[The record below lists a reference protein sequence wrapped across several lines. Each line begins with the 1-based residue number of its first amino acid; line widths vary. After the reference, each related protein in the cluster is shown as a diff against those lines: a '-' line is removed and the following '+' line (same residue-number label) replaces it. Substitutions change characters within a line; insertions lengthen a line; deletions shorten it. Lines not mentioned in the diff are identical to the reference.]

1 MRVLNDMK
9 KDLFY
14 MQKNE
19 KGFTLAEVLIT
30 LGIVGV
36 VAALILPPVIND
48 IKDREYATAR
58 KRMLSTLGE
67 AVRRQAIQGDLKD
80 AVDAEDYVENILK
93 KQLKIIKTCDNA
105 HLRECGIETDENKIF
120 NQSEQKT
127 TMPTKISDLASGI
140 AQYGV
145 TLKGKGDM
153 TSYGLVMQNG
163 YSVNLFYNPNCMSDR
178 ETAYFV
184 QDSVCVNAIYDI
196 NGLSKPNQA
205 GKDIGFVT
213 ILFPNEES
221 TMVAPDIY
229 KSDMPTY
236 DVTMNTPCK
245 SLGKEYSVP
254 TFNELI
260 SMYYNMNL
268 YGVSSNFYFSKTTT
282 PSGLVWRIY
291 TGNGLKTP
299 PNNMSGYKVV
309 RCVRNY

>member
-1 MRVLNDMK
+1 MK
-9 KDLFY
+9 KIF
-14 MQKNE
+14 
-19 KGFTLAEVLIT
+19 GFTLAEVLIT

-80 AVDAEDYVENILK
+80 AVDAQDYVENILK

-105 HLRECGIETDENKIF
+105 HLRECGIETGENKIF

-127 TMPTKISDLASGI
+127 TMPTKISDLAIGI
-140 AQYGV
+140 AQNGV

-178 ETAYFV
+178 GTEYYA

-213 ILFPNEES
+213 ILFPNEEA
-221 TMVAPDIY
+221 TIVAPDIY
-229 KSDMPTY
+229 KADTSGY
-236 DVTMNTPCK
+236 FNQLSSKCK
-245 SLGKEYSVP
+245 AIGKEYAPP
-254 TFNELI
+254 TRNELNA
-260 SMYYNMNL
+260 MYFNSNL
-268 YGVSSNFYFSKTTT
+268 YGGFVANAYWSNT
-282 PSGLVWRIY
+282 PTWAQQFNSGLRRYLGSQSYLIY
-291 TGNGLKTP
+291 I
-299 PNNMSGYKVV
+299 
-309 RCVRNY
+309 RCVRGY